1 MLGLRRPECVCVS
14 VRVCVCACVHVCVC
28 ACARVCVCVRRVN
41 NKKYSSK
48 VNQRKVIYL
57 TIIFLLSG
65 LIAVSFYN
73 VCAKGVRDVNGKNHF
88 NISLC
93 RMLIHNL
100 KVTVNIKS
108 KALFSNHSVEWW
120 YNNT

>member
-1 MLGLRRPECVCVS
+1 MSL
-14 VRVCVCACVHVCVC
+14 CACV
-28 ACARVCVCVRRVN
+28 RVRACVRRVN

-73 VCAKGVRDVNGKNHF
+73 VCAEAVRDVNGK
-88 NISLC
+88 
-93 RMLIHNL
+93 
-100 KVTVNIKS
+100 KS
-108 KALFSNHSVEWW
+108 F
-120 YNNT
+120 